1 MKHHSQET
9 KINALERLA
18 KGDDP
23 DVICSDI
30 SITKATL
37 RNWKANALTENF
49 LAQEHIGI
57 KPSERNV
64 EGIVHSMQKH
74 PNDMNS
80 PEYKTGSVQ
89 VAACLELHGHQ
100 MTGMSGGTRKEF
112 HFKYHEDLDQIAA
125 DYWQGKLEGSY
136 WNFSNKVF
144 EILAK
149 SKR

>member
-1 MKHHSQET
+1 MQHKTEEE
-9 KINALERLA
+9 KADALTRWA
-18 KGDDP
+18 RGDDP
-23 DVICSDI
+23 QIIADELGVGLQ
-30 SITKATL
+30 TLKNWRAKA
-37 RNWKANALTENF
+37 KEENF
-49 LAQEHIGI
+49 LANVHIGP
-57 KPSERNV
+57 KPSENV
-64 EGIVHSMQKH
+64 EGIVHQLQKH

-89 VAACLELHGHQ
+89 VAACFELQGHQ